1 MLNNNNSRL
10 FLPGLLLCLLL
21 GSGWAA
27 AQTTPAPGGLV
38 NRNPVFR
45 DNLPPEPRTP
55 QDIRDAVLP
64 PAGTADPRDST
75 TRPVTS
81 PSANTDGRSV
91 LLPGTAAQTPVPAPA
106 ASAPAGS
113 RP

>member
-1 MLNNNNSRL
+1 MNSNSRG
-10 FLPGLLLCLLL
+10 FLPGLLLGLLL

-27 AQTTPAPGGLV
+27 AQTAPAPPGGLI

-45 DNLPPEPRTP
+45 DNLPPEPRAP

-64 PAGTADPRDST
+64 PAGTTDPRDST
-75 TRPVTS
+75 TRPVTL
-81 PSANTDGRSV
+81 PSASDGRSV
-91 LLPGTAAQTPVPAPA
+91 LVPGTAGQAPLPAPA